1 MNEHRPTAEI
11 EALAVERDRE
21 TPKLSLSFSYYG
33 RRYRGELI
41 RVTGKGAEVRFR
53 TVTDHPVYGRVRV
66 RRIDRENHQPR
77 VIGGRVQLND
87 LARAATAATSFHA
100 LTDAPGGY
108 VPAFCCDRFLSGL
121 LADAGIH
128 VVEGSELTGDD
139 RTWLENY
146 FLTQVFPVMT
156 PLALDPA
163 HPFPFIPNEGLALAL
178 ALERVSDKKPLRAL
192 LPVPSQI
199 DRFVPLPSEEGQR
212 YLPLEE
218 LLLLNLDQLFPGYKM
233 KGHCTFR
240 VLRDSDLEVEGIY
253 SP

>member
-121 LADAGIH
+121 LADEY
-128 VVEGSELTGDD
+128 EGYQGRRGDPRRASRMGEYASKGPLCD
-139 RTWLENY
+139 R
-146 FLTQVFPVMT
+146 
-156 PLALDPA
+156 A
-163 HPFPFIPNEGLALAL
+163 
-178 ALERVSDKKPLRAL
+178 RRARR
-192 LPVPSQI
+192 S
-199 DRFVPLPSEEGQR
+199 R
-212 YLPLEE
+212 
-218 LLLLNLDQLFPGYKM
+218 
-233 KGHCTFR
+233 
-240 VLRDSDLEVEGIY
+240 
-253 SP
+253 